1 MTTAT
6 SFDYDRFVTLDGL
19 ELCHYVEGLLA
30 DPAATISSVS
40 LERMLSEL
48 PGYDEYH
55 LVYALTLGA
64 AHSPQT
70 FGPVLPQYL
79 AHEESSVCCT
89 AFNLLSKLPDA
100 AITQDLIES
109 VRKVP
114 ERRLFFTKPDTGERV
129 CPGTNSR
136 LVAEILGELTRRLQ
150 QPQSQ

>member
-1 MTTAT
+1 M
-6 SFDYDRFVTLDGL
+6 
-19 ELCHYVEGLLA
+19 EGLLA
-30 DPAATISSVS
+30 DRTATITRDS

-64 AHSPQT
+64 AYSPQT
-70 FGPVLPQYL
+70 FGPLLPKYL
-79 AHEESSVCCT
+79 AHDDSSVCST

-114 ERRLFFTKPDTGERV
+114 ERRLFFTKPDTGERA
-129 CPGTNSR
+129 CLGTNSR
-136 LVAEILGELTRRLQ
+136 FIAEILGELTRRLQ